1 VGFVL
6 CAPLGPVGVLCL
18 QRTITAGRLAGFF
31 SILGAAVVDGFY
43 GMVAGFGMSLVGN
56 MLDGGRFWFQ
66 LFGGV
71 MLVGVGFRLC
81 AASPIART
89 SQDPLRDSLGAFLST
104 SALMLSN
111 PLPMPRAS
119 GRLPLSRFNGE
130 NRRVS
135 VAQGLRAKI
144 LILSASVG
152 GGHLRAAEAMESAL
166 RQTAPAAA
174 IRNIDVL
181 TLANKA
187 FRRIYGKGYLDF
199 ANRAPHFLGY
209 VYDLLDRPKEKEG
222 EFEPDRLRVALEKL
236 NMQPFLKL
244 LQSESWDM
252 VVNTHFLPAEIIG
265 SLRSSGR
272 ISVPQVTVTT
282 DFMTHRL
289 WVQEP
294 CEHYFAATV
303 EGAVYLNS
311 CGVDPDRISVTGI
324 PIHPVFCRR
333 KGRSEC
339 LEAQGLSGD
348 RPIVLL
354 LSGGFGVGPIEQL
367 FQAALTVASPIEI
380 AVVCGRNEELHQKL
394 VQQPSPQ
401 RHRVVVLGYTTR
413 IDELMAV
420 ADVVISKPGGL
431 TSAEVLARG
440 SVLAIVNPIPGQE
453 SRNSDYLLENG
464 AAIKIGPVATLPFK
478 VETLLNDPRRLA
490 RLKTNAQR
498 LGRPRA
504 AFAVADKVLSLI
516 HPE

>member
-1 VGFVL
+1 
-6 CAPLGPVGVLCL
+6 
-18 QRTITAGRLAGFF
+18 
-31 SILGAAVVDGFY
+31 
-43 GMVAGFGMSLVGN
+43 M
-56 MLDGGRFWFQ
+56 
-66 LFGGV
+66 
-71 MLVGVGFRLC
+71 
-81 AASPIART
+81 
-89 SQDPLRDSLGAFLST
+89 
-104 SALMLSN
+104 
-111 PLPMPRAS
+111 
-119 GRLPLSRFNGE
+119 
-130 NRRVS
+130 
-135 VAQGLRAKI
+135 AQGLQAKI

-294 CEHYFAATV
+294 CEHYFAASV

-311 CGVDPDRISVTGI
+311 CGVD
-324 PIHPVFCRR
+324 
-333 KGRSEC
+333 RSEC
-339 LEAQGLSGD
+339 LEAQGLRGD

-367 FQAALTVASPIEI
+367 FQAALTVASPIEM

-413 IDELMAV
+413 IDELMTV

>member
-1 VGFVL
+1 M
-6 CAPLGPVGVLCL
+6 AK
-18 QRTITAGRLAGFF
+18 
-31 SILGAAVVDGFY
+31 D
-43 GMVAGFGMSLVGN
+43 
-56 MLDGGRFWFQ
+56 
-66 LFGGV
+66 
-71 MLVGVGFRLC
+71 
-81 AASPIART
+81 
-89 SQDPLRDSLGAFLST
+89 
-104 SALMLSN
+104 
-111 PLPMPRAS
+111 
-119 GRLPLSRFNGE
+119 
-130 NRRVS
+130 
-135 VAQGLRAKI
+135 LRAKI

-152 GGHLRAAEAMESAL
+152 GGHLRAAEAMELAL
-166 RQTAPAAA
+166 RQTAPEAA

-209 VYDLLDRPKEKEG
+209 VYDLLDRPKDKEG

-244 LQSESWDM
+244 LQSETWDI

-265 SLRSSGR
+265 SLKSSGR

-289 WVQEP
+289 WLQEA
-294 CEHYFAATV
+294 CEHYFAATA

-311 CGVDPDRISVTGI
+311 WGVHRERISVTGI

-333 KGRSEC
+333 KERSEC
-339 LEAQGLSGD
+339 LKTQGLRGD
-348 RPIVLL
+348 RSIVLL
-354 LSGGFGVGPIEQL
+354 LSGGFGVGPIETIL
-367 FQAALTVASPIEI
+367 QATLTVESPMEVV
-380 AVVCGRNEELHQKL
+380 VVCGRNEELSQRL
-394 VQQPSPQ
+394 ARQQPPR
-401 RHRVVVLGYTTR
+401 RHRVKILGYTSD

-453 SRNSDYLLENG
+453 SRNSDFLLENG
-464 AAIKIGPVATLPFK
+464 AAVKIGPVATLSYK
-478 VETLLNDPRRLA
+478 IDTLLNDPKRLA
-490 RLKTNAQR
+490 RLKANARR

-504 AFAVADKVLSLI
+504 AFAVAEKVLAMI
-516 HPE
+516 RPESPIAHKRSNHDQGRSATPKWLTS

>member
-1 VGFVL
+1 M
-6 CAPLGPVGVLCL
+6 AK
-18 QRTITAGRLAGFF
+18 
-31 SILGAAVVDGFY
+31 D
-43 GMVAGFGMSLVGN
+43 
-56 MLDGGRFWFQ
+56 
-66 LFGGV
+66 
-71 MLVGVGFRLC
+71 
-81 AASPIART
+81 
-89 SQDPLRDSLGAFLST
+89 LR
-104 SALMLSN
+104 
-111 PLPMPRAS
+111 
-119 GRLPLSRFNGE
+119 
-130 NRRVS
+130 V
-135 VAQGLRAKI
+135 KI

-152 GGHLRAAEAMESAL
+152 GGHLRAAEAMELAL
-166 RQTAPAAA
+166 RQTAPEAA

-209 VYDLLDRPKEKEG
+209 VYDLLDRPKDKEG

-289 WVQEP
+289 WLQEP
-294 CEHYFAATV
+294 CEHYFAATA

-311 CGVDPDRISVTGI
+311 WGVQRERISVTGI

-339 LEAQGLSGD
+339 LEAQGLRGD

-354 LSGGFGVGPIEQL
+354 LSGGFGVGPIETIL
-367 FQAALTVASPIEI
+367 QAALTVESPMDVV
-380 AVVCGRNEELHQKL
+380 VVCGRNEELSRRL
-394 VQQPSPQ
+394 ARQQPPR
-401 RHRVVVLGYTTR
+401 RHRVKILGYTSD

-431 TSAEVLARG
+431 TSAEALARG

-464 AAIKIGPVATLPFK
+464 AAVKIGPVATLSYK
-478 VETLLNDPRRLA
+478 IDTLLNDPKRLA
-490 RLKTNAQR
+490 RLKANSR
-498 LGRPRA
+498 KLGRPRA
-504 AFAVADKVLSLI
+504 AFAVAEKVLAMVSPESLI
-516 HPE
+516 GHKRLQNRPQG

>member
-1 VGFVL
+1 M
-6 CAPLGPVGVLCL
+6 ANDL
-18 QRTITAGRLAGFF
+18 Q
-31 SILGAAVVDGFY
+31 
-43 GMVAGFGMSLVGN
+43 
-56 MLDGGRFWFQ
+56 
-66 LFGGV
+66 
-71 MLVGVGFRLC
+71 
-81 AASPIART
+81 
-89 SQDPLRDSLGAFLST
+89 
-104 SALMLSN
+104 
-111 PLPMPRAS
+111 
-119 GRLPLSRFNGE
+119 
-130 NRRVS
+130 
-135 VAQGLRAKI
+135 AKI

-152 GGHLRAAEAMESAL
+152 GGHLRAAEAMELAL
-166 RQTAPAAA
+166 RQAAPDAA

-181 TLANKA
+181 TLANRA

-199 ANRAPHFLGY
+199 AVRAPHFLGY
-209 VYDLLDRPKEKEG
+209 VYDLLDRPKDKEG

-236 NMQPFLKL
+236 NMQPFLRL
-244 LQSESWDM
+244 LKSETWDI
-252 VVNTHFLPAEIIG
+252 VVNTHFLPAEIIA

-294 CEHYFAATV
+294 CEHYFAATA
-303 EGAVYLNS
+303 EGAVYLS
-311 CGVDPDRISVTGI
+311 SWGVHRERISVTGI

-333 KGRSEC
+333 KRHSEC
-339 LEAQGLSGD
+339 LKAQGLRGD

-367 FQAALTVASPIEI
+367 FQATLTVAAPIDVV
-380 AVVCGRNEELHQKL
+380 VVCGRNEELAQKL
-394 VQQPSPQ
+394 AQRQPPK
-401 RHRVVVLGYTTR
+401 RHRVTILGYTTD

-464 AAIKIGPVATLPFK
+464 AAVKIGPVATLAYK
-478 VETLLNDPRRLA
+478 IDTLLNDRQRLA
-490 RLKTNAQR
+490 RLKTNARR

-504 AFAVADKVLSLI
+504 AFAAAEKVLAMIRPNALLERKRFG
-516 HPE
+516 P

>member
-1 VGFVL
+1 M
-6 CAPLGPVGVLCL
+6 AK
-18 QRTITAGRLAGFF
+18 GR
-31 SILGAAVVDGFY
+31 
-43 GMVAGFGMSLVGN
+43 
-56 MLDGGRFWFQ
+56 
-66 LFGGV
+66 
-71 MLVGVGFRLC
+71 
-81 AASPIART
+81 P
-89 SQDPLRDSLGAFLST
+89 
-104 SALMLSN
+104 
-111 PLPMPRAS
+111 
-119 GRLPLSRFNGE
+119 
-130 NRRVS
+130 
-135 VAQGLRAKI
+135 AKI

-152 GGHLRAAEAMESAL
+152 GGHLRAAEAMELAL
-166 RQTAPAAA
+166 RQTAPGAA

-187 FRRIYGKGYLDF
+187 FRRIYGKGYLDV
-199 ANRAPHFLGY
+199 ASRAPHFLGY
-209 VYDLLDRPKEKEG
+209 VYDRLDRPRQKEG

-236 NMQPFLKL
+236 NMQPFLRL
-244 LQSESWDM
+244 LKSERWDM

-265 SLRSSGR
+265 SLRSSGQ
-272 ISVPQVTVTT
+272 ISVLQVTVTT

-294 CEHYFAATV
+294 CEHYFVATA
-303 EGAVYLNS
+303 ESAVYLHS
-311 CGVDPDRISVTGI
+311 WGVHPERISVTGI

-339 LEAQGLSGD
+339 IRSRGLSGD
-348 RPIVLL
+348 RPIILL
-354 LSGGFGVGPIEQL
+354 LSGGFGVGPIEQI
-367 FQAALTVASPIEI
+367 FQAVLTVACPIEVV
-380 AVVCGRNEELHQKL
+380 VVCGRNEELHRKL
-394 VQQPSPQ
+394 SLLPAPP
-401 RHRVVVLGYTTR
+401 RHRVVVFGYTAD

-490 RLKTNAQR
+490 RLKTNARR

-504 AFAVADKVLSLI
+504 AFAAAGKVLALVR
-516 HPE
+516 PE

>member
-1 VGFVL
+1 M
-6 CAPLGPVGVLCL
+6 AK
-18 QRTITAGRLAGFF
+18 
-31 SILGAAVVDGFY
+31 
-43 GMVAGFGMSLVGN
+43 N
-56 MLDGGRFWFQ
+56 
-66 LFGGV
+66 
-71 MLVGVGFRLC
+71 
-81 AASPIART
+81 
-89 SQDPLRDSLGAFLST
+89 
-104 SALMLSN
+104 
-111 PLPMPRAS
+111 
-119 GRLPLSRFNGE
+119 
-130 NRRVS
+130 
-135 VAQGLRAKI
+135 LRAKI

-152 GGHLRAAEAMESAL
+152 GGHLRAAEAMELAL
-166 RQTAPAAA
+166 QQTAPEAA

-187 FRRIYGKGYLDF
+187 FRRIYGKGYLDV

-209 VYDLLDRPKEKEG
+209 VYDLLDRPKDKEG

-244 LQSESWDM
+244 LQSETWDM

-294 CEHYFAATV
+294 CEHYFTASA

-311 CGVDPDRISVTGI
+311 CGVLRERISVTGI

-333 KGRSEC
+333 KRRSEC
-339 LEAQGLSGD
+339 LAARGLRGD

-354 LSGGFGVGPIEQL
+354 LSGGFGVGPIETL
-367 FQAALTVASPIEI
+367 LQATLTVESPMDVV
-380 AVVCGRNEELHQKL
+380 VVCGRNEELSRRL
-394 VQQPSPQ
+394 ARRQPSR
-401 RHRVVVLGYTTR
+401 RHRVKILGYTQD

-420 ADVVISKPGGL
+420 ADLVISKPGGL
-431 TSAEVLARG
+431 TSSEVLARG

-453 SRNSDYLLENG
+453 SRNSDFLLENG
-464 AAIKIGPVATLPFK
+464 AAVKIGPLATLSYK
-478 VETLLNDPRRLA
+478 IDTLLNDPKRLA
-490 RLKTNAQR
+490 RLKANSRR

-504 AFAVADKVLSLI
+504 AFAVAEKVLAMI
-516 HPE
+516 GPEPPPPQ